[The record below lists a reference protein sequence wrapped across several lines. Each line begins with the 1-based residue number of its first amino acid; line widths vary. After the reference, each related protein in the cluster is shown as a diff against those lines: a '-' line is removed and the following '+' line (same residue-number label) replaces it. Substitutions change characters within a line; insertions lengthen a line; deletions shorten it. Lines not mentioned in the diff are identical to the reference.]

1 MFWGDAI
8 VDKIEKNLKDRIESG
23 KPLIIR
29 DEKTASGRIHIGSMR
44 GVAVHGTISEILT
57 QRGIKNK
64 FLYEINDFDPM
75 DGLPVYLD
83 EKEYGKYMGQPLY
96 TIPSPDGKAKNFA
109 EYFAAE
115 FMEVI
120 EKSGFTPEYYRAS
133 ELYKSGKMN
142 DAIATT
148 LSHAQEIREIYKK
161 IKKHV

>member
-83 EKEYGKYMGQPLY
+83 EKEYGKYIWDNLSIQSHHLMVRL
-96 TIPSPDGKAKNFA
+96 K
-109 EYFAAE
+109 
-115 FMEVI
+115 
-120 EKSGFTPEYYRAS
+120 
-133 ELYKSGKMN
+133 
-142 DAIATT
+142 T
-148 LSHAQEIREIYKK
+148 LQSILQLNLWK
-161 IKKHV
+161 